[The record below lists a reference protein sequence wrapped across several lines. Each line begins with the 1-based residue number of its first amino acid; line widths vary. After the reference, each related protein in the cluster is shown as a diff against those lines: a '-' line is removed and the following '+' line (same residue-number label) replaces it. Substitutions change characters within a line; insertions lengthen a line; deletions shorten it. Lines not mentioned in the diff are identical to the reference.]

1 MNRSLLLLLAVSF
14 ALDPRPGLLAQ
25 EPFPKIDIHMHA
37 RTRAARTPEGQPAP
51 IMCLPDG
58 CERRPTIVRE
68 DHDVL
73 SLALEA
79 MDRNNVVLGVVTDA
93 NLDDVYTWTAAAPGR
108 FLAGP
113 AVFDPAGTDTAVLRP
128 EFEAGRL
135 QVMGELAAQLRGFPP
150 GSPELDP
157 FFSMAE
163 SLDLP
168 TLIHC
173 EGIAGGS
180 RLFQL
185 AHGNPMLLQKVL
197 ERHPDLRLWVEN
209 AGYPFLEGIIALMYR
224 YPQVYADISTITWVI
239 PREEFWR
246 YLEALMG
253 AGLGKRLMWGSD
265 QMNWPGTIDLA
276 VAAIEE
282 APFLTAEE
290 KRDIFYNNA
299 VRFLRLDPP
308 GKP

>member
-1 MNRSLLLLLAVSF
+1 MMC
-14 ALDPRPGLLAQ
+14 
-25 EPFPKIDIHMHA
+25 I
-37 RTRAARTPEGQPAP
+37 PA
-51 IMCLPDG
+51 D
-58 CERRPTIVRE
+58 CERRPTIVE
-68 DHDVL
+68 KDEDVL
-73 SLALEA
+73 ALALEA

-93 NLDDVYTWTAAAPGR
+93 NLEDVYTWTAADPGR

-113 AVFDPAGTDTAVLRP
+113 AVFDPANVDTALLRP
-128 EFEAGRL
+128 EFEEGRL
-135 QVMGELAAQLRGFPP
+135 QVMGEIAAQYRGYAP
-150 GSPELDP
+150 GDSALSP
-157 FFSMAE
+157 FFAMAE
-163 SLDLP
+163 GMDLP

-180 RLFQL
+180 RQFQL
-185 AHGNPMLLQKVL
+185 SHGDPMLLQEVMQ
-197 ERHPDLRLWVEN
+197 RHPNLRLWVEN
-209 AGYPFLEGIIALMYR
+209 AGYPFLEGMIALMYR
-224 YPQVYADISTITWVI
+224 YPQVYADISTITWII

-282 APFLTAEE
+282 APFLTEQD

-308 GKP
+308 PR